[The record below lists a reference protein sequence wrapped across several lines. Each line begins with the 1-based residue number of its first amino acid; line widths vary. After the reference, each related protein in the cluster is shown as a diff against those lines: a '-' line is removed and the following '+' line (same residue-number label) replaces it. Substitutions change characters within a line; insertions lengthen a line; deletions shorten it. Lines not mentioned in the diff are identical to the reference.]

1 MIELIEANWLLIL
14 LAVLVGFVVAWFLLS
29 GSRKTKLTREESSDE
44 PTGAKRN
51 QALIDAPP
59 ASAKDPAPAAAP
71 EPAPEPVAKAEPAPQ
86 AKAPAAPPPAP
97 PQYKPAAPANS
108 LGGAGAAVG
117 TAAAE
122 KSPAAPASAVDG
134 DDLTKLKGV
143 GPKLATQLNE
153 LGVTSF
159 AQIAAW
165 TEADIDRIDDQLGR
179 FKGRIRRDNW
189 IEQARL
195 LSSGDTAAYEAQFGK
210 L

>member
-29 GSRKTKLTREESSDE
+29 GSRKTKITREESSDE
-44 PTGAKRN
+44 PAGAKRN

-59 ASAKDPAPAAAP
+59 ASAKEPGPPPAP
-71 EPAPEPVAKAEPAPQ
+71 KAEPA
-86 AKAPAAPPPAP
+86 APAKPTTTTPPAP
-97 PQYKPAAPANS
+97 PKDKPAAPADS

-143 GPKLATQLNE
+143 GPKLALQLNE

-165 TEADIDRIDDQLGR
+165 SEADIDRIDDQLGR

-195 LSSGDTAAYEAQFGK
+195 LTSGDTAAYEAQFGK